1 MSITYHGQ
9 VDMFNILESVEQL
22 DEPGSLDGSQDISFD
37 EDMLDFVH
45 LCQCAFSHLLQ
56 SAHFPGIDLA
66 SEVDGSV
73 ASLTDL
79 GNDSELLDAE
89 LCSSFSE

>member
-1 MSITYHGQ
+1 ML
-9 VDMFNILESVEQL
+9 DILESVEQL
-22 DEPGSLDGSQDISFD
+22 DEPGGLDGSQDISFN

-45 LCQCAFSHLLQ
+45 FCECTLSHLLQ
-56 SAHFPGIDLA
+56 SAHFPGINLA

-79 GNDSELLDAE
+79 GNDSELLDTE
-89 LCSSFSE
+89 LCSSFPE